1 MKGQI
6 TIVELIFV
14 LVALLIAFGIFFPR
28 LTYENRWKEAY
39 LMINSR
45 DLILTMDRM
54 NKLYEYSFDK
64 NSLSIF
70 IDSII
75 PTNRTNLVAWSEIE
89 GTIFDRMIV
98 ACNCTINQI
107 NEMNFWFDGLKIN
120 GRNVK
125 ILFIQSPLETIPE
138 ETNVLLIRGYKPL
151 GSSQPFNN
159 YIARGVGIVEMMD
172 FKQER
177 DVNGDNTQK
186 EIFGLIWVDIDN
198 MAADYMVFRNKPS
211 DSSSINYVP
220 YKYFYHIPFPLNGS
234 SYESILGCD
243 YQSSAKGKLTLGATN
258 YSFWICSGSSV
269 WFDTD
274 ANGAKDTLV
283 NLEGNVTIGGYS
295 FALKYI
301 NDNQS
306 IALSF
311 RPEYTF
317 PDILSS
323 ILVPGDPNPQG
334 WAWGTKRIADIE
346 PIDNNMERV
355 LIKAVKAQNEYPA
368 VILNASS
375 RVVWLPDF
383 AREGQASDDGK
394 MLLLSLLLWASKKQS
409 TSILYTPLKSGYSSS
424 YINVMNQDMF
434 EVYRFNLGLAYPY

>member
-6 TIVELIFV
+6 NIVELIFV
-14 LVALLIAFGIFFPR
+14 LVALLIALGIFFPR
-28 LTYENRWKEAY
+28 FTYENRWKEAY

-54 NKLYEYSFDK
+54 NKLYDYSFDK
-64 NSLSIF
+64 NSLSSF

-75 PTNRTNLVAWSEIE
+75 PTNKTNLVAWSEID
-89 GTIFDRMIV
+89 GTILDRMIV
-98 ACNCTINQI
+98 ACNCTPSQI

-125 ILFIQSPLETIPE
+125 ILFIQSSLETIPE
-138 ETNVLLIRGYKPL
+138 ETNVLFIRGYKPL
-151 GSSQPFNN
+151 GSSQPFKN

-172 FKQER
+172 FYNQN
-177 DVNGDNTQK
+177 DVNGDSTQK
-186 EIFGLIWVDIDN
+186 EIFGLRWDGVQDG
-198 MAADYMVFRNKPS
+198 AANYMVFRSKPS
-211 DSSSINYVP
+211 NSSSINYGP

-234 SYESILGCD
+234 SYESIPGCD
-243 YQSSAKGKLTLGATN
+243 YQSSAKGKLTLGATD
-258 YSFWICSGSSV
+258 YGFWICSCSSV

-274 ANGAKDTLV
+274 ANGAGDTLV
-283 NLEGNVTIGGYS
+283 NLGNSVTIGSYS

-311 RPEYTF
+311 KPDYTF
-317 PDILSS
+317 PDFLSYV
-323 ILVPGDPNPQG
+323 LPPRQV
-334 WAWGTKRIADIE
+334 TDIE

-368 VILNASS
+368 VILNGTLA
-375 RVVWLPDF
+375 RVAWLPDF
-383 AREGQASDDGK
+383 ARGGQASDDGK
-394 MLLLSLLLWASKKQS
+394 MLLLSLLLWASKKQA
-409 TSILYTPLKSGYSSS
+409 TPILYMPIRSGYSSS

-434 EVYRFNLGLAYPY
+434 EVYKFNLGLAYPY